1 MGCASERA
9 VASSVTFPADGS
21 PYSMYVVTFSP
32 VGYAVLNSDDRLPL
46 TVAFSASSGISLA
59 DRPDNTFRAALLSH
73 AEQTAQTLS
82 AMSETAAPDLA
93 YLRSGGRAPLSI
105 EQYGPYLATV
115 WNQCH
120 PYNLDCPEDPE
131 GSEYYGYRV
140 PTGCTPTAYAQ
151 VMAYHR
157 WPIRGHGTH
166 SYTDDDGSITGA
178 HSVTFSTPF
187 GWADMQTAYDP
198 WIASQPGDVEVA
210 DLMYRLGVAADADY
224 ESGGTSSSLQTLG
237 SRINTH
243 LYFEPPVYAGT
254 QAALLPALDDD
265 LRAGYPAV
273 VAIPGHAIVADGL
286 LNDNGTVSYHINY
299 GWGGDNNGW
308 WSANGVPGGAIAY
321 GCTAIRPM
329 LMAFPAAQTAQA
341 AAGEPATLEWLLPV
355 RREQEAS
362 RLLLQR
368 LTPQIGGWSSGA
380 ETLDHTEANGWQLS
394 ASGRSGSCWFAGPNG
409 YKALTLTDVFVPDA
423 SAALTFWLQYRLG
436 TATFRVAVS
445 SDGGESYTSLFERNN
460 NYPLNWQSHSV
471 GLGAYAGQQIR
482 IRFELTS
489 GSYYTDSGGVWLDDL
504 SVASSTWSRWLP
516 LAEDATLASRRFSEQ
531 RTVFDACADFSV
543 FEVTSTSTYKD
554 WVVSTT
560 SGVDHCFYKQPDG
573 YSNHKYHLTA
583 YAPVTPSTGTRL
595 LMRWKRSLA
604 SDRFRV
610 LVSLNRS
617 TFTEIWSAGGA
628 SDWTE
633 QVIPLG
639 AYAGQPI
646 YLRLEY
652 TVGSYYADG
661 GVWIDTL
668 WLQEVAYPELEGQP
682 VHYTVLTN
690 LLEVGSYTLA
700 TVVEDTG
707 SATHARSPSF
717 TLNVV
722 ARFNH
727 RTDPGGTVTLTG
739 YNGSAERLEIPSE
752 WAGLPVAGLASNAF
766 VDTPVVS
773 VILPASLTV
782 IETGAFDGADALQ
795 RLFFSGDAP
804 SAAADAL
811 AGSTATVYYLPGTS
825 GWSASFG
832 GRQALLWNPAAADDA
847 AFGFLDGIFGFTL
860 TGTALIPVRVQATT
874 NLRSAVWS
882 SVTNTAIGAAG
893 TVDVRDPESTAHAAR
908 FYRFVWP

>member
-1 MGCASERA
+1 
-9 VASSVTFPADGS
+9 
-21 PYSMYVVTFSP
+21 
-32 VGYAVLNSDDRLPL
+32 
-46 TVAFSASSGISLA
+46 
-59 DRPDNTFRAALLSH
+59 
-73 AEQTAQTLS
+73 
-82 AMSETAAPDLA
+82 
-93 YLRSGGRAPLSI
+93 
-105 EQYGPYLATV
+105 
-115 WNQCH
+115 
-120 PYNLDCPEDPE
+120 
-131 GSEYYGYRV
+131 V

-151 VMAYHR
+151 VMYYHR
-157 WPIRGHGTH
+157 WPLRGHGAH
-166 SYTDDDGSITGA
+166 SYIDTSGSITGM
-178 HSVTFSTPF
+178 HSVTFSAPF
-187 GWADMQTAYDP
+187 GWAAMQTAYDP
-198 WIASQPGDVEVA
+198 WSASQTGDVEVA

-543 FEVTSTSTYKD
+543 FEVTSTSTYK
-554 WVVSTT
+554 
-560 SGVDHCFYKQPDG
+560 
-573 YSNHKYHLTA
+573 
-583 YAPVTPSTGTRL
+583 
-595 LMRWKRSLA
+595 
-604 SDRFRV
+604 
-610 LVSLNRS
+610 
-617 TFTEIWSAGGA
+617 E
-628 SDWTE
+628 
-633 QVIPLG
+633 
-639 AYAGQPI
+639 
-646 YLRLEY
+646 
-652 TVGSYYADG
+652 
-661 GVWIDTL
+661 
-668 WLQEVAYPELEGQP
+668 YPELEGQP

-847 AFGFLDGIFGFTL
+847 AFGFLDGLFGFTL